1 VPEFNG
7 EMLTFRRVF
16 TALAALLLV
25 ACGSSTSGSSSPAP
39 STSPTS
45 ATPSGSPVALDPC
58 QLVTSAEA
66 SSIAGVTFAAGKE
79 NTTSGGA
86 KTCAY
91 GAQTANVFMV
101 TVVQAPD
108 AATAQADWTQ
118 EQAKAEAAIKQ
129 GLPPGASVNLNVTNV
144 TTLSGADKAAIATF
158 NTTISGETVGITAIY
173 LLKGATFVTF
183 SDLVIGKAAPTADA
197 METQAQTTLGRVP

>member
-1 VPEFNG
+1 
-7 EMLTFRRVF
+7 MRAFRPVI
-16 TALAALLLV
+16 TTLAALLLV
-25 ACGSSTSGSSSPAP
+25 SCASSTSGSSSPAP
-39 STSPTS
+39 TSPAS
-45 ATPSGSPVALDPC
+45 VTPSGSPVALDPC

-79 NTTSGGA
+79 DTTSGGA
-86 KTCAY
+86 KTCGY
-91 GAQTANVFMV
+91 GAQTPNVFMV
-101 TVVQAPD
+101 IVVQAPD

-129 GLPPGASVNLNVTNV
+129 GLPPGATVNLNVTNV

-158 NTTISGETVGITAIY
+158 NTTVSGTAVGITAIY

-197 METQAQTTLGRVP
+197 MEAQAQTTLGRLP